1 MPSIR
6 LQFRRGNASE
16 WTAANTL
23 LAEGEMG
30 IELDT
35 RLFKIGDG
43 VKSWTDLSYGG
54 LTGTVGNVV
63 SFDTS
68 FNANVFV
75 GGDMSMNK
83 RVFIGVRMP
92 LLFYDFE
99 NNALNLGDGGSTY
112 DMTLAGAPSFTADAK
127 YRSKALIFNGTSQYA
142 TISGYQFLT
151 TGFSIAFW
159 FKVANTNAA
168 NLMTFADTS
177 GNTFKVYFGNLGT
190 SMQLIVNNNSVDVTA
205 NVNTLLAANTWYYFD
220 ATVANGGSNAVT
232 MSIGTTARG
241 SVVTGTTVI
250 NAYPSTTNTRTITI
264 AAAPGG
270 ASGFVGL
277 TIDQLVI
284 VNEVL
289 TSGQLAQL
297 FSQDFYIYTAP
308 VRSTSMS
315 SGALV
320 VSGGAGV
327 RGNLNVGQNV
337 VVGASTASTSAITG
351 ALLVSG
357 GGGFTGNVYVGGIA
371 NAASFNATSD
381 YRVKHNVCDVSLG
394 LIDSLR
400 PVSYYNTLLGKPDV
414 GFLAH
419 EVQNVL
425 PFLVNGTKDGADMQ
439 SLNYTG
445 IIGLLVKEVQAL
457 KQEVTLLKGT
467 K

>member
-43 VKSWTDLSYGG
+43 IKSWTDLSYGG
-54 LTGTVGNVV
+54 LTGTVGNLV
-63 SFDTS
+63 SYDTTFTS
-68 FNANVFV
+68 
-75 GGDMSMNK
+75 K
-83 RVFIGVRMP
+83 VFIGVPMP

-112 DMTLAGAPSFTADAK
+112 NMTLAGAPSYTADAK

-142 TISGYQFLT
+142 TVGGYQFSSA
-151 TGFSIAFW
+151 GFSIAFW
-159 FKVANTNAA
+159 FKMANTNAA

-177 GNTFKVYFGNLGT
+177 GNTFKIYFGSGT
-190 SMQLIVNNNSVDVTA
+190 TIQLIVNNNASDA
-205 NVNTLLAANTWYYFD
+205 FALINIPSPFLSANTWYYFD
-220 ATVANGGSNAVT
+220 ATITNGISPYVVT

-241 SVVTGTTVI
+241 SIINSSTTI
-250 NAYPSTTNTRTITI
+250 AYYPSTVNTRTITI

-357 GGGFTGNVYVGGIA
+357 GGGFTGNVYVGGIC

-419 EVQNVL
+419 EVQEVL

-457 KQEVTLLKGT
+457 KQEVAELREQSNTSDT

>member
-43 VKSWTDLSYGG
+43 VKTWTDLSYGG
-54 LTGTVGNVV
+54 LTGTVGNLV
-63 SFDTS
+63 SYDTTFTS
-68 FNANVFV
+68 
-75 GGDMSMNK
+75 K
-83 RVFIGVRMP
+83 VFIGVPMP

-112 DMTLAGAPSFTADAK
+112 DMTLVGAPSFTADAK

-142 TISGYQFLT
+142 TVGGYRFSSA
-151 TGFSIAFW
+151 GFSIAFW
-159 FKVANTNAA
+159 FKLTSISASLVD
-168 NLMTFADTS
+168 LMTFADTS
-177 GNTFKVYFGNLGT
+177 GNIFKISLTNAAIQMT
-190 SMQLIVNNNSVDVTA
+190 VNNNG
-205 NVNTLLAANTWYYFD
+205 NIVNFTQLGLTITANTWYYFD
-220 ATVANGGSNAVT
+220 ATITNGISPYVVT

-241 SVVTGTTVI
+241 SMFNGSTTL
-250 NAYPSTTNTRTITI
+250 NQYPSTTNTRTITI

-357 GGGFTGNVYVGGIA
+357 GGGFTGNVYVGGIC

-457 KQEVTLLKGT
+457 KQEVAALREQSNTSDTKCLK
-467 K
+467 